1 MKYQVAYYSRTG
13 NSEKLAKGIMNTF
26 TPQDAT
32 LVDLAK
38 EDVSRDANTY
48 ILCFGMVKG
57 EIPIRII
64 DALDRLDGKTVLF
77 LVTCGRVPSDDY
89 RRYIM
94 QRIDPFL
101 PDNCES
107 LDLYLCSGAFSK
119 ELYDHAVEKLRLD
132 PENTHARAA
141 VERYEAVAGHPDE
154 DDIVNANMFL
164 RKTLRLKQT
173 AL

>member
-1 MKYQVAYYSRTG
+1 MGVFSA
-13 NSEKLAKGIMNTF
+13 
-26 TPQDAT
+26 QDAT

-38 EDVSRDANTY
+38 EDVSRDASTY
-48 ILCFGMVKG
+48 ILCFGMAKG

-64 DALDRLDGKTVLF
+64 DTLDYLDGKTVLF
-77 LVTCGRVPSDDY
+77 LVTCGREPTDDY

-94 QRIDPFL
+94 RRIDPFL

-107 LDLYLCSGAFSK
+107 LDLFLCSGAFSR
-119 ELYDHAVEKLRLD
+119 ELYDRAVEKLRLD

-154 DDIVNANMFL
+154 NDIADACTFL
-164 RKTLRLKQT
+164 RKTLRLK
-173 AL
+173 